1 MEKQIDWCL
10 ISVEPNQVIFG
21 YHGYR
26 LIVHQYPRK
35 WYSLHKG
42 DRLIVSSRKA
52 TRIALSIAIRRLP
65 QPAPILAN
73 LPPLI
78 VKLANFFNFLK
89 NCIIGGEKNAWC
101 GGEWNGKY
109 IRI

>member
-1 MEKQIDWCL
+1 MEKKQIDWCL

-73 LPPLI
+73 LPHII

-89 NCIIGGEKNAWC
+89 NC

>member
-1 MEKQIDWCL
+1 MRQTDWCL
-10 ISVEPNQVIFG
+10 ILNEPNCKVVFG
-21 YHGYR
+21 FNGYR

-42 DRLIVSSRKA
+42 DRLIVAGGVLRVA
-52 TRIALSIAIRRLP
+52 FNIAIRRLP

-73 LPPLI
+73 LPPII

-89 NCIIGGEKNAWC
+89 NCIIGGERC